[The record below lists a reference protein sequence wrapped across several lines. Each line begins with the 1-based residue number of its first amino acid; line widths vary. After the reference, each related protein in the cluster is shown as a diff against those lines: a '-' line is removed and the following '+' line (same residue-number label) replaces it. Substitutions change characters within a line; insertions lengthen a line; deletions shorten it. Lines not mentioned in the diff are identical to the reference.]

1 MCPNKYDSPSL
12 LFPLEVMDTMMR
24 MINFLRASSS
34 LQHRLLRE
42 YLHEVEAEAD
52 DLLLHN
58 NIRWLSKGRVLERFW
73 AIREDIGAFLSQLR
87 SNKATLFSRFLE
99 DDEKMH
105 IVAFLVDITSHLNQ
119 LNLKLQGKDNSICDL
134 MMAVNSFQRK
144 LKVFREDLQG
154 ECAHFP
160 SVHQQQ
166 VQGKRDLSAFV
177 DFVDRLTENF
187 SQRFDGFTLGQ
198 QLTLFI
204 QNPFLITDVR
214 GFSKEVTQLFRWA
227 EAGALQMELID
238 LQADVA
244 LKETFGGSEPA
255 TFWMEMVPGKGFTG
269 LSKVALYTLTMFG
282 STYSCEAA
290 FSTMNIVKDK
300 YRNRLTNAHLH
311 MCLRMA
317 LTSFEPRF
325 KKLAGKD
332 GARFS
337 RAPLTE

>member
-1 MCPNKYDSPSL
+1 
-12 LFPLEVMDTMMR
+12 MDTMMR
-24 MINFLRASSS
+24 MINFLRESSS

-42 YLHEVEAEAD
+42 YLREVEAEAD

-58 NIRWLSKGRVLERFW
+58 NVRWLSKGRVLERFW
-73 AIREDIGAFLSQLR
+73 AIREEIGAFLSQLR
-87 SNKATLFSRFLE
+87 SNKATQFSRFLE
-99 DDEKMH
+99 DEEKID
-105 IVAFLVDITSHLNQ
+105 IVAFLVDITSHLNK
-119 LNLKLQGKDNSICDL
+119 LNLKLQGKDNTICDL
-134 MMAVNSFQRK
+134 MTAVNSFQRK
-144 LKVFREDLQG
+144 LEVFREDLQG
-154 ECAHFP
+154 DFAHFP
-160 SVHQQQ
+160 SVQQQQ
-166 VQGKRDLSAFV
+166 VQRQGDLSAFV
-177 DFVDRLTENF
+177 DFVDRLSQNF
-187 SQRFDGFTLGQ
+187 SQRFDSFPLGQ

-204 QNPFLITDVR
+204 QNPFLITDPR
-214 GFSKEVTQLFRWA
+214 SFSKEVTQLFKWA
-227 EAGALQMELID
+227 KAGPLQMELVD
-238 LQADVA
+238 LQTDVA
-244 LKETFGGSEPA
+244 LKEQFGGSEPA

-300 YRNRLTNAHLH
+300 YRNRLTNDHLH

-337 RAPLTE
+337 QAPINEL